1 VNKKVV
7 VLFSLLMALFSLSF
21 AANLE
26 SLKIGYVDFQVL
38 TENTTKWKSL
48 QEDYKNDFDFYQ
60 NKISKMEEEF
70 KNFQAT
76 NPSQQ
81 ELQRRAQDL
90 QIKVNQYQSTIQEEY
105 GNKTNKLL
113 QEIRDIAAQYGKEN
127 GFDIV
132 LYDQGV
138 IYASEKIDITEKV
151 IEYVNN
157 K

>member
-90 QIKVNQYQSTIQEEY
+90 QVKVNQYQSTIQEEY

>member
-1 VNKKVV
+1 MNKKVV

>member
-1 VNKKVV
+1 MNKKVV

-90 QIKVNQYQSTIQEEY
+90 QVKVNQYQSTIQEEY